1 MLESYVPKSR
11 DEAAAL
17 IFMKKALER
26 HGSPEAI
33 TTDGLRSCLAA
44 MNDIGNANANA
55 NAPDR
60 LRDHHHRR
68 PPGGQSRS

>member
-44 MNDIGNANANA
+44 MNDIGKA